1 VAFRIIVMG
10 ASLGGTQV
18 LAQIL
23 SAIPR
28 DFSFPVAIAQH
39 RGRKIGDGLLP
50 ALQYNC
56 SLPVL
61 EPEDKQPIR
70 AGQVFV
76 APADYHLLV
85 DRNGFV
91 LSKEAPEFHSR
102 PSIDVLFETAADAF
116 FSGVIGVI
124 LTGSSRDGARGTARI
139 KALGGVVVVQDPATA
154 ENRVMPAAAIES
166 ANVDKVLGPGEIG
179 AFLTQLTQTRS

>member
-1 VAFRIIVMG
+1 M
-10 ASLGGTQV
+10 

-39 RGRKIGDGLLP
+39 RGRKIGNGLLP
-50 ALQYNC
+50 ALQHNC
-56 SLPVL
+56 GLPVL
-61 EPEDKQPIR
+61 EPEDKERIR
-70 AGQVFV
+70 PGQVFA

-91 LSKEAPEFHSR
+91 VSKEAPELYSR

-124 LTGSSRDGARGTARI
+124 LTGSSRDGARCPARI
-139 KALGGVVVVQDPATA
+139 KALGGVVIAQDPATA
-154 ENRVMPAAAIES
+154 ENRVTPAAAIES
-166 ANVDKVLGPGEIG
+166 ANVDKVPNPGEIG